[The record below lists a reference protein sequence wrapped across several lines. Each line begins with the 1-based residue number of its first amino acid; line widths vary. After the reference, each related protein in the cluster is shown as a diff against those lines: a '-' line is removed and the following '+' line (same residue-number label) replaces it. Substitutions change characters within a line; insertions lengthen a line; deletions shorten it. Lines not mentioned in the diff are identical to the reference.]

1 MRDIASSAYLSILVR
16 SAYYSLKSH
25 LYITITVYNI
35 HPFHNISVLLILLQT
50 LTRACVCTRACVILL
65 MFMMHLALNIYL
77 YLYDMHII
85 LVTRSPIL
93 HTYITPCVY
102 NINPFHNS
110 LVYTAS
116 ASPSLHTYSIQPG
129 INITQFRLCN
139 IEYPSRIHE
148 ISN

>member
-1 MRDIASSAYLSILVR
+1 MICILFSKILPIYYHYCVQHSSISQYFR
-16 SAYYSLKSH
+16 SSH
-25 LYITITVYNI
+25 LITNT
-35 HPFHNISVLLILLQT
+35 H
-50 LTRACVCTRACVILL
+50 ACVCTRARVILL
-65 MFMMHLALNIYL
+65 MFMIHLALNIYL

-85 LVTRSPIL
+85 LVTRSPIF

>member
-1 MRDIASSAYLSILVR
+1 M
-16 SAYYSLKSH
+16 
-25 LYITITVYNI
+25 
-35 HPFHNISVLLILLQT
+35 
-50 LTRACVCTRACVILL
+50 CTRACVILL
-65 MFMMHLALNIYL
+65 RFMIHLVLNIYL

-85 LVTRSPIL
+85 LVTRSPIF

-148 ISN
+148 ISNYVSHNDSAAASCSNLFPSDYQHLLATDCNNTETQLNVHHKLGCSRLATFQPAC